1 MNDNLD
7 EFFETF
13 LANDA
18 KKAQEKE
25 AKIAEEQKKYEAQR
39 QAEKQARQKE
49 ELNESFIRA
58 VQEDDIAKAK
68 ETLKNGADISYL
80 DRGIDAHDSYRITH
94 VKSVEMVDFLLSNM
108 DLNNPNHKQV
118 AEEMIERAIVNDE
131 ASVDKYIERAKT
143 NDLSL
148 DSMMKVVSFVHD
160 PVEVSKK
167 LVQVGAQWNKLNFDN
182 MLSDYYNQKNGFYG
196 GRDGDVWY
204 EPQPERAAKT
214 KKMLVEFVKAG
225 YPLNPEDSK
234 QSDFIRELAY
244 EHAYEKFS
252 AQDKKL
258 VTDLQNDNIDEIRKA
273 LNGGKIPN
281 GVEQYME
288 HVSNIKGAF
297 FRYYKEVMHIRKLD
311 APRSTLADFEQQYL
325 ETASL
330 RDAIK
335 VARFKPAGIADAV
348 ADKFREKF
356 IKTRANDRHSFNM
369 ELADM
374 VKGMNPECQKAVVEK
389 IVPEIASQIDENF
402 KKCNIAG
409 KREESQSKVAELLA
423 FSVKLYDVTKED
435 TGKNILR
442 TAMLKFRTTGS
453 NEERRQK
460 ADLYKDALNHL
471 WVLNEVKKD
480 ETIKAVSSVSY
491 TPLSSLNRQL
501 MKHGKEME

>member
-7 EFFETF
+7 ELFETF

-108 DLNNPNHKQV
+108 DLSNPNHKQV

-148 DSMMKVVSFVHD
+148 DSMMEVVSFGVHN
-160 PVEVSKK
+160 PVEISKK
-167 LVQVGAQWNKLNFDN
+167 LVQAGAQWNKLNFDN
-182 MLSDYYNQKNGFYG
+182 MLSVYYNQKNGFYG
-196 GRDGDVWY
+196 GRDGDVWH
-204 EPQPERAAKT
+204 EPEPERAVKS
-214 KKMLVEFVKAG
+214 KKLLVEFVKAG

-244 EHAYEKFS
+244 ERAYEKFS

-258 VTDLQNDNIDEIRKA
+258 IADLRSDNIEEIRKS
-273 LNGGKIPN
+273 LVDGRLPN
-281 GVEQYME
+281 NVEQYMKYAPCE
-288 HVSNIKGAF
+288 EERGTF
-297 FRYYKEVMHIRKLD
+297 FDHYKEMMYDACGNERNVKPYTLENAERSYIQKEDIGKAIEVLKFNPKGVENIIANKFCEEFKRRSGDHYDSMYLANQFRK
-311 APRSTLADFEQQYL
+311 
-325 ETASL
+325 
-330 RDAIK
+330 
-335 VARFKPAGIADAV
+335 
-348 ADKFREKF
+348 
-356 IKTRANDRHSFNM
+356 
-369 ELADM
+369 
-374 VKGMNPECQKAVVEK
+374 MNPEY
-389 IVPEIASQIDENF
+389 
-402 KKCNIAG
+402 KKV
-409 KREESQSKVAELLA
+409 VAEKLVPMLDEKLSNTKITFSEDGRYATQLLA
-423 FSVKLYDVTKED
+423 FTLKMYDSAEES
-435 TGKNILR
+435 GKNALR
-442 TAMLKFRTTGS
+442 STMIKFRTTGS

-460 ADLYKDALNHL
+460 AELYKKALSFQN
-471 WVLNEVKKD
+471 VKDIKKD
-480 ETIKAVSSVSY
+480 ETVNAVSSVSY

-501 MKHGKEME
+501 MKHGKEIESR